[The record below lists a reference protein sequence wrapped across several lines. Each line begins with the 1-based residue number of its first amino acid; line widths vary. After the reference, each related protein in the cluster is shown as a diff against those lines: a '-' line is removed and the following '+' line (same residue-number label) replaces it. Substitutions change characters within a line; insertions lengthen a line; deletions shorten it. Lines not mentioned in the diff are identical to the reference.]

1 MNDLAVAI
9 PKGLFREVDDRPRGY
24 RCLEHAMHLS
34 GSGKAVRVRYYG
46 WEIWLP
52 VKDVAIKWPSYE
64 MFGNGWAIDSAKEHP
79 SAKQVD

>member
-1 MNDLAVAI
+1 
-9 PKGLFREVDDRPRGY
+9 
-24 RCLEHAMHLS
+24 MHLS
-34 GSGKAVRVRYYG
+34 ESGKAVRVRYYG

-64 MFGNGWAIDSAKEHP
+64 MFGNGWAIDSAKDHA